1 MYSFVVCLP
10 LDFVATV
17 GLALAVF
24 AVLARPDSVKMLC
37 SRLNRKVHF
46 SLYAKTTSSTLI
58 SCSAWGSELKIWQ
71 A

>member
-24 AVLARPDSVKMLC
+24 AVLARPDSVKMLI
-37 SRLNRKVHF
+37 
-46 SLYAKTTSSTLI
+46 YI
-58 SCSAWGSELKIWQ
+58 
-71 A
+71 